1 MPERKY
7 AAMAFIQKQ
16 GHWKSENG
24 WRMCDA
30 AELDYGPIPGTDF
43 KLGVRK
49 GVPNLILKAA
59 IARLHREVEP
69 MIVSQIGCYTGSNSM
84 SNSNHNSATAFDYN
98 WNLHQYQKW
107 GTWGVNRPKVDKII
121 ADFRGVLEFGG
132 NWTSP
137 RDEMHFELHFGEG
150 HAGTEALA
158 ADLRNGLWG
167 IWGEGSAPAPG
178 VGNPDYLEIG
188 DQGAEVGRLQAWL
201 NFTFPN
207 YRATPLEIDDIFG
220 PMTAVAVQEFQA
232 RVGIDADGVV
242 GPITR
247 AKLAEHGVDLGKA
260 PPAVAVAPPKPW
272 PQNATD
278 RALLEYVAEQLGPG
292 HEDWPSAGTT
302 LRDRVW
308 SL

>member
-1 MPERKY
+1 
-7 AAMAFIQKQ
+7 MAFIRKQ
-16 GHWKSENG
+16 GHLYSENG
-24 WRMCDA
+24 WRMCDT
-30 AELDYGPIPGTDF
+30 AELDYGPISGTDF

-49 GVPNLILKAA
+49 GTPSVILKAA

-69 MIVSQIGCYTGSNSM
+69 MITSQIGCYTDTNSM

-98 WNLHQYQKW
+98 WNLHPYLRW
-107 GTWGVNRPKVDKII
+107 HTWGANRPKVDKIV

-137 RDEMHFELHFGEG
+137 RDEMHFELHYGEG

-158 ADLRNGLWG
+158 SDLRNGLWG
-167 IWGEGSAPAPG
+167 IWGEGSAPTPG
-178 VGNPDYLEIG
+178 VGNPDYLDIG

-220 PMTAVAVQEFQA
+220 PMTEAAVREFQSRA
-232 RVGIDADGVV
+232 GIDVDGIV

-247 AKLAEHGVDLGKA
+247 ANLAEHGVDLDKD
-260 PPAVAVAPPKPW
+260 PPVIVVPDVW
-272 PQNATD
+272 PQSATD
-278 RALLEYVAEQLGPG
+278 RELLEYLAEQVGPG
-292 HEDWPSAGTT
+292 HPDWPTAGMTM
-302 LRDRVW
+302 RDKVFG
-308 SL
+308 LDI